1 MNAFHTIFMFQ
12 THGRTDKTN
21 LARNWTM
28 LKRKRQNDTTSL
40 ILLILLTFLP
50 LLTLASKLEKTHSYD
65 LQLEGLF
72 PERADLHLEFSN
84 KHELVNLEDSIR
96 RDRAFFEIPEGVSR
110 AYLHVEESY
119 SSTIVV
125 ASLDPFF
132 DSDHGKTVRR
142 SLYHRTVKV
151 RWVCYRFFFSI
162 LASEV
167 LTLIL
172 TFVIF

>member
-1 MNAFHTIFMFQ
+1 MNACYTIFMFQ

-40 ILLILLTFLP
+40 ILLILLAFSP
-50 LLTLASKLEKTHSYD
+50 LTQASRLEKTHNYD

-96 RDRAFFEIPEGVSR
+96 RDRAFFEVPEGVSR

-151 RWVCYRFFFSI
+151 KLIYDRLIFFFQ
-162 LASEV
+162 
-167 LTLIL
+167 
-172 TFVIF
+172 F

>member
-1 MNAFHTIFMFQ
+1 MFQ

-21 LARNWTM
+21 LARIWTM
-28 LKRKRQNDTTSL
+28 LKRKRQNDMTSL
-40 ILLILLTFLP
+40 ILLILLTFSP
-50 LLTLASKLEKTHSYD
+50 LLTLASKLEKTHNYD

-84 KHELVNLEDSIR
+84 KHELINLEDSIR
-96 RDRAFFEIPEGVSR
+96 RDRAFFEVPEGVSK

-151 RWVCYRFFFSI
+151 RWFFLLIFLFNFS
-162 LASEV
+162 L
-167 LTLIL
+167 
-172 TFVIF
+172 

>member
-1 MNAFHTIFMFQ
+1 MNACYTIFMFQ

-40 ILLILLTFLP
+40 ILLILLAFSP
-50 LLTLASKLEKTHSYD
+50 LTQASRLEKTHNYD

-96 RDRAFFEIPEGVSR
+96 RDRAFFEVPEGVTR

-132 DSDHGKTVRR
+132 DSDHDKTVRR

-151 RWVCYRFFFSI
+151 KWVYN
-162 LASEV
+162 
-167 LTLIL
+167 
-172 TFVIF
+172 